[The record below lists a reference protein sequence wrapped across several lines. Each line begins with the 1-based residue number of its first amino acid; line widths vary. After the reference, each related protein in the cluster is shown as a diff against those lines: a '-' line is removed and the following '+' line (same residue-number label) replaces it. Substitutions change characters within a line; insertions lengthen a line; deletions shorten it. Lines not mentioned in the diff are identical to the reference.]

1 MTRSVGAGRI
11 EPASAGKGVHISYTG
26 APASAQDERRNA
38 FLTPT
43 VTPL

>member
-11 EPASAGKGVHISYTG
+11 EPPQPARVFHISYTG
-26 APASAQDERRNA
+26 APASAQDERCNA